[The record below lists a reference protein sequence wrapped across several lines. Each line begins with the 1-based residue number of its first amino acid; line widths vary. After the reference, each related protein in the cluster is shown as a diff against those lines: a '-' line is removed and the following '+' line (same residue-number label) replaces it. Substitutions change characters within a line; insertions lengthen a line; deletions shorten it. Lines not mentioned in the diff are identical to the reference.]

1 MLSLNELSPLSLQ
14 ALKSQLSEEEKTYL
28 AYDWKKWARPSQIPP
43 DGLWDGWLI
52 IAGRGWGKTR
62 VGSEAVRAEVES
74 GRSKRIGLIAET
86 AADGRD
92 VIVEGE
98 SGILTCSPAWNRPI
112 YEPSKRRLTW
122 PNGAIATLYDARE
135 PDQLRGPQHD
145 FCFVSGTLIET
156 DSGPRAI
163 EGIKLGDKVL
173 TRAGFRPVEVT
184 ANRLV
189 LTGIVTFSNGAKLVG
204 TAQHPVL
211 TSCGWT
217 KLHDLSR
224 GALCVGLS
232 PQTATSPHIGTER
245 KFTSIGMCGERLT
258 GLFRA
263 VATFITKTTTN
274 RTTRS
279 KTWSLLSPK
288 RIASVMLRKLLNIR
302 WPALN
307 VAVPSFVVAASASP
321 YARAAWLETAT
332 ARRSESARTAASHSL
347 AARVFTAPSVAS
359 TWRDVGVRRVYNL
372 QVAETHEYFANGILV
387 HNCWFDE
394 LAKYRYSDAVFDQ
407 AMFGL
412 RLGSL
417 PRWIVTTT
425 PRPIALIRRL
435 LVQPGVKITR
445 GRSGDNLSNI
455 SPTYQRNVIDRYKG
469 TRLGRQEL
477 DAEILDDVPGAL
489 WSRRSLDE
497 ARVATAPPFKRIV
510 VGVDPAA
517 SSGEAANENGI
528 IVAGIAENGHAYVI
542 EDWSL
547 RGSPDE
553 WARKAVAAY
562 RKNTANCL
570 VAEVNQGGDMVVHT
584 IQSVADI
591 PVKKVR
597 ATKGKYVRAEPV
609 SALYEQGRVH
619 HVGVMPE
626 LEDQMVA
633 FTPERAAD
641 RSDGYS
647 PDRVDALVW
656 ALTELF
662 PDITAPVGNHSLAD
676 DLLGGGL
683 FGG

>member
-1 MLSLNELSPLSLQ
+1 MNELEPHELSLLQ
-14 ALKSQLSEEEKTYL
+14 SELSEEEKTYL
-28 AYDWKKWARPSQIPP
+28 AFDWKKWARPSQIPP
-43 DGLWDGWLI
+43 DGSWDGWLI

-62 VGSEAVRAEVES
+62 VGSEAVRAEIES

-98 SGILTCSPAWNRPI
+98 SGILACSPTWNRPT
-112 YEPSKRRLTW
+112 YEPSKRRITW

-145 FCFVSGTLIET
+145 FL
-156 DSGPRAI
+156 
-163 EGIKLGDKVL
+163 
-173 TRAGFRPVEVT
+173 
-184 ANRLV
+184 
-189 LTGIVTFSNGAKLVG
+189 
-204 TAQHPVL
+204 
-211 TSCGWT
+211 
-217 KLHDLSR
+217 
-224 GALCVGLS
+224 
-232 PQTATSPHIGTER
+232 
-245 KFTSIGMCGERLT
+245 
-258 GLFRA
+258 
-263 VATFITKTTTN
+263 
-274 RTTRS
+274 
-279 KTWSLLSPK
+279 
-288 RIASVMLRKLLNIR
+288 
-302 WPALN
+302 
-307 VAVPSFVVAASASP
+307 
-321 YARAAWLETAT
+321 
-332 ARRSESARTAASHSL
+332 
-347 AARVFTAPSVAS
+347 
-359 TWRDVGVRRVYNL
+359 
-372 QVAETHEYFANGILV
+372 
-387 HNCWFDE
+387 WFDE
-394 LAKYRYSDAVFDQ
+394 LAKYRYADAVFDQ

-412 RLGSL
+412 RLGNT

-425 PRPIALIRRL
+425 PRPISLIRRL
-435 LVQPGVKITR
+435 LVQPGVKVTR

-497 ARVATAPPFKRIV
+497 ARVATAPTLKRIV
-510 VGVDPAA
+510 VGVDPAI

-528 IVAGIAENGHAYVI
+528 IVAGIADNGQAYI
-542 EDWSL
+542 LEDWSL

-562 RKNTANCL
+562 RKNTADCL

-626 LEDQMVA
+626 LEDQMIA

-662 PDITAPVGNHSLAD
+662 PDITAPISNHSLAD

>member
-1 MLSLNELSPLSLQ
+1 MTLSLNELEPHELQ
-14 ALKSQLSEEEKTYL
+14 LLQSQLSEEEKTYL

-145 FCFVSGTLIET
+145 FI
-156 DSGPRAI
+156 
-163 EGIKLGDKVL
+163 
-173 TRAGFRPVEVT
+173 
-184 ANRLV
+184 
-189 LTGIVTFSNGAKLVG
+189 
-204 TAQHPVL
+204 
-211 TSCGWT
+211 
-217 KLHDLSR
+217 
-224 GALCVGLS
+224 
-232 PQTATSPHIGTER
+232 
-245 KFTSIGMCGERLT
+245 
-258 GLFRA
+258 
-263 VATFITKTTTN
+263 
-274 RTTRS
+274 
-279 KTWSLLSPK
+279 
-288 RIASVMLRKLLNIR
+288 
-302 WPALN
+302 
-307 VAVPSFVVAASASP
+307 
-321 YARAAWLETAT
+321 
-332 ARRSESARTAASHSL
+332 
-347 AARVFTAPSVAS
+347 
-359 TWRDVGVRRVYNL
+359 
-372 QVAETHEYFANGILV
+372 
-387 HNCWFDE
+387 WFDE

-497 ARVATAPPFKRIV
+497 ARVATAPTLKRIV

-562 RKNTANCL
+562 RKNTADCL

-619 HVGVMPE
+619 HIGVMPE
-626 LEDQMVA
+626 LEDQMIA

>member
-1 MLSLNELSPLSLQ
+1 MLQLKSSLTSDEKAVLAFEWRRWARQPQLSP
-14 ALKSQLSEEEKTYL
+14 
-28 AYDWKKWARPSQIPP
+28 
-43 DGLWDGWLI
+43 DGEWDGWLI

-62 VGSEAVRAEVES
+62 VGAETVRAEIES

-86 AADGRD
+86 SADGRD

-98 SGILTCSPAWNRPI
+98 SGILSCSPPWNRPT

-145 FCFVSGTLIET
+145 FI
-156 DSGPRAI
+156 
-163 EGIKLGDKVL
+163 
-173 TRAGFRPVEVT
+173 
-184 ANRLV
+184 
-189 LTGIVTFSNGAKLVG
+189 
-204 TAQHPVL
+204 
-211 TSCGWT
+211 
-217 KLHDLSR
+217 
-224 GALCVGLS
+224 
-232 PQTATSPHIGTER
+232 
-245 KFTSIGMCGERLT
+245 
-258 GLFRA
+258 
-263 VATFITKTTTN
+263 
-274 RTTRS
+274 
-279 KTWSLLSPK
+279 
-288 RIASVMLRKLLNIR
+288 
-302 WPALN
+302 
-307 VAVPSFVVAASASP
+307 
-321 YARAAWLETAT
+321 
-332 ARRSESARTAASHSL
+332 
-347 AARVFTAPSVAS
+347 
-359 TWRDVGVRRVYNL
+359 
-372 QVAETHEYFANGILV
+372 
-387 HNCWFDE
+387 WFDE
-394 LAKYRYSDAVFDQ
+394 LAKYRYADAVFDQ

-412 RLGSL
+412 RLGEI

-435 LVQPGVKITR
+435 LVQPGVRITR

-455 SPTYQRNVIDRYKG
+455 SPTYQRNVIDRYRG

-497 ARVATAPPFKRIV
+497 ARVASAPPLLRIV

-528 IVAGIAENGHAYVI
+528 IVGGIAANGHAYII

-562 RKNTANCL
+562 RKHDADAL
-570 VAEVNQGGDMVVHT
+570 IAECNQGGEMVSAV
-584 IQSVADI
+584 IKSVADI
-591 PVKKVR
+591 PVKLVR
-597 ATKGKYVRAEPV
+597 ATRGKYVRAEPV

-619 HVGVMPE
+619 HVGVHPE
-626 LEDQMVA
+626 LEDQMIS

-662 PDITAPVGNHSLAD
+662 PDITAGEANTSATAGLLAGNH
-676 DLLGGGL
+676 
-683 FGG
+683 FGF